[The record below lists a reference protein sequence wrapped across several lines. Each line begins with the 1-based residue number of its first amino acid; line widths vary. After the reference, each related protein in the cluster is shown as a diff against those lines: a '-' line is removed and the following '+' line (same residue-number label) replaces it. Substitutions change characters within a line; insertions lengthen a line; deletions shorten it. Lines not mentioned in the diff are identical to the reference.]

1 MNSLRSLLLAI
12 PLLIIGSCNSNKSKP
27 NKPGLDVVFEENTIQ
42 FTQPLKQLIN
52 EEINHAEKK
61 VRSLLSDLPN
71 DIKVIVE
78 IVDWDLNAVGGVTGR
93 AETNAPAVVAI
104 QISNKFEGGI
114 SNAVDKGLQSTIF
127 HEFHHLSRGW
137 AIQDNKFEPG
147 ISTAMVN
154 EGLAEVFAEEYTGAV
169 FEENHVPKD
178 ADADAW
184 VKEILGLSKYAD
196 YQKWMFEHPD
206 GRTSIGY
213 RTGNFLIR
221 QAMAKTGKNILKLSK
236 LTPKEIIKLTG
247 Y

>member
-1 MNSLRSLLLAI
+1 MNLLRSILLAI
-12 PLLIIGSCNSNKSKP
+12 PLFIISSCNSNKSKP
-27 NKPGLDVVFEENTIQ
+27 NKPGLEVVFEANTNQ
-42 FTQPLKQLIN
+42 FTQPQKQLIN
-52 EEINHAEKK
+52 AEIVNAEKK
-61 VRSLLSDLPN
+61 VRPLLPDLPN

-78 IVDWDLNAVGGVTGR
+78 IVDWDLSAVGGVTGR
-93 AETNAPAVVAI
+93 TETNSPTLVAI

-114 SNAVDKGLQSTIF
+114 SAAVDISLESTIF

-137 AIQDNKFEPG
+137 AIQDNKFDRG
-147 ISTAMVN
+147 ISIAMVN
-154 EGLAEVFAEEYTGAV
+154 EGLAEVFAEEYTGAI

-178 ADADAW
+178 ADPDTW
-184 VKEILGLSKYAD
+184 VKEILGLSKYAN

-221 QAMAKTGKNILKLSK
+221 QTLANSGKNILELSN
-236 LTPKEIIKLTG
+236 LMPNEIIKLAG